1 MFQPTGLR
9 CFGERTGTPAWEKL
23 PSWYLVSEQDRT
35 INPDAE
41 RSMAQR
47 CHATM
52 RSVAASHASLVSS
65 PLDVADLI
73 LEATLAV

>member
-1 MFQPTGLR
+1 
-9 CFGERTGTPAWEKL
+9 
-23 PSWYLVSEQDRT
+23 
-35 INPDAE
+35 
-41 RSMAQR
+41 MAQR